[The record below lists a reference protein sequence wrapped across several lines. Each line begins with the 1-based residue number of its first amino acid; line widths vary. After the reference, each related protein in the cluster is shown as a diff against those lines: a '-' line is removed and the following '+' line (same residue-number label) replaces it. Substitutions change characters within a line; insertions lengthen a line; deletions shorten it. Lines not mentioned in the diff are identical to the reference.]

1 MVEANFTE
9 RVKSEDNM
17 VEVVVTKLVKS
28 EDDVVEIKF
37 TERKRLSLQR
47 G

>member
-1 MVEANFTE
+1 L
-9 RVKSEDNM
+9 RLL
-17 VEVVVTKLVKS
+17 VTKLVKS

>member
-1 MVEANFTE
+1 L
-9 RVKSEDNM
+9 RLLG
-17 VEVVVTKLVKS
+17 TKLVKS